1 MPLIAM
7 RPSLFLA
14 AFAAANG
21 VAASRIPNTKYL
33 DKPPDVSAYLSSLVP
48 VAKDV
53 LLNQVAGPSIGAD
66 VNSQSRLPSPS
77 PLSMLM
83 LFNSL
88 LSLVSP

>member
-1 MPLIAM
+1 M
-7 RPSLFLA
+7 RPSLFLT

-21 VAASRIPNTKYL
+21 VAASRISSPNNAA
-33 DKPPDVSAYLSSLVP
+33 DVSSYLGSLFP

-66 VNSQSRLPSPS
+66 VNPRPRLPS

-83 LFNSL
+83 LFDSL
-88 LSLVSP
+88 LSLVLP

>member
-1 MPLIAM
+1 MPLVAM

-21 VAASRIPNTKYL
+21 VAASRFPNTKHL
-33 DKPPDVSAYLSSLVP
+33 DNAADVSSYLSSLVP

-66 VNSQSRLPSPS
+66 VKSRHVFPPTLDANV
-77 PLSMLM
+77 L
-83 LFNSL
+83 
-88 LSLVSP
+88 

>member
-1 MPLIAM
+1 M

-33 DKPPDVSAYLSSLVP
+33 DKPPDVSSYLSSLVP

-66 VNSQSRLPSPS
+66 VNSRHVFPHHSR
-77 PLSMLM
+77 MLM
-83 LFNSL
+83 LFDSL
-88 LSLVSP
+88 LSPVLP